1 MGKVLKNGE
10 PVPKK
15 VYFGR
20 YQLKK
25 NMITVHIFL
34 HYCTMIF
41 ELALLDQSECYFRSG
56 CHGKFNCLQLLSHI
70 SRPLEHQLPT
80 NPVNPAEEI
89 QLTQQLQQEQQQGV
103 ENHFVSYPVPYENYF
118 YFHRRWDYYG

>member
-1 MGKVLKNGE
+1 VKYYRYFRFFNTGEVLYALDITAPDEMGKVLKNGE

-56 CHGKFNCLQLLSHI
+56 CSGKFNYL
-70 SRPLEHQLPT
+70 
-80 NPVNPAEEI
+80 
-89 QLTQQLQQEQQQGV
+89 
-103 ENHFVSYPVPYENYF
+103 
-118 YFHRRWDYYG
+118 